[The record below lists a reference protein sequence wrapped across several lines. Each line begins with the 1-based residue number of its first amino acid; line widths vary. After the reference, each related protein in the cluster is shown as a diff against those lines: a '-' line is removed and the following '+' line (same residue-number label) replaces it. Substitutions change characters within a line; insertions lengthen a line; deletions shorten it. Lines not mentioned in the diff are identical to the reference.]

1 MQSIRVLQRYR
12 INWVHAYLQRAIYFK
27 ELPHAIGAGGA
38 GTSKICRVG
47 WGRLEIQVCFGVSAL
62 NPKSTEQAFVCWS
75 LFLPLIVVSMLRASS
90 ASNLWYMRQK
100 ENTKNQYHCL
110 VLRGLARLP
119 SSVCFICNVQGFQS
133 YLGGG
138 IRKSMYTLS
147 SQKCSDFF
155 KNVAELVSL
164 VASEFSVIFKKAF
177 FMPKSLRIHSWFLLE
192 LTIFSHLKLVIWH
205 HPWD

>member
-1 MQSIRVLQRYR
+1 MFQLWVQNPQSRHLSVGPYFCLWWLFPCYWLLLPQICDIR
-12 INWVHAYLQRAIYFK
+12 
-27 ELPHAIGAGGA
+27 
-38 GTSKICRVG
+38 
-47 WGRLEIQVCFGVSAL
+47 GR
-62 NPKSTEQAFVCWS
+62 KKT
-75 LFLPLIVVSMLRASS
+75 
-90 ASNLWYMRQK
+90 QK
-100 ENTKNQYHCL
+100 TKYHCL
-110 VLRGLARLP
+110 VLRGLAHLP

-147 SQKCSDFF
+147 SQKCSDFL

>member
-1 MQSIRVLQRYR
+1 MLWCFS
-12 INWVHAYLQRAIYFK
+12 F
-27 ELPHAIGAGGA
+27 E
-38 GTSKICRVG
+38 SKIHRAGIC
-47 WGRLEIQVCFGVSAL
+47 LLDLIFASDCCFHVTGFFCL
-62 NPKSTEQAFVCWS
+62 KSVIYEAE
-75 LFLPLIVVSMLRASS
+75 R
-90 ASNLWYMRQK
+90 K
-100 ENTKNQYHCL
+100 HKKTKYHCL
-110 VLRGLARLP
+110 VLRGLAHLP

-205 HPWD
+205 HP